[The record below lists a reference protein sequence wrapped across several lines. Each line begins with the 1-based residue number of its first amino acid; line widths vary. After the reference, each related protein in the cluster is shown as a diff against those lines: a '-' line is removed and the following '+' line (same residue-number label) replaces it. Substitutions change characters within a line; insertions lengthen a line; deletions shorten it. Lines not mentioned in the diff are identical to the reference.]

1 MNLSD
6 KTVAEI
12 KLLVDSIPNED
23 LSAVQTELLGL
34 MENDP
39 RAQVKKL
46 SKTKRSAIEKAQKE
60 LAIITEMLKYE
71 HMLNEQG
78 FNLVAGVDEAG
89 RGALAGPLAAAAVI
103 LPPNAKLYGLRDSK
117 QLSPEKRDKLF
128 DVIKDH
134 AIAWNVVT
142 IDNHEIDTQGIQW
155 ANLTALKRAVSGLSE
170 EANYVLSDAFE
181 LPALDKPCL
190 PLIKG
195 DSKSLTIAAA
205 SVLAKVT
212 RDRMMGEF
220 HEEHPQYGFDKHK
233 GYGTFDHIEAIK
245 RFGPSSIH
253 RMSFAPCSEYKQLSI
268 DIGKLDIYESGI
280 CETSSP
286 NELDARHLQ

>member
-1 MNLSD
+1 
-6 KTVAEI
+6 
-12 KLLVDSIPNED
+12 
-23 LSAVQTELLGL
+23 
-34 MENDP
+34 
-39 RAQVKKL
+39 
-46 SKTKRSAIEKAQKE
+46 
-60 LAIITEMLKYE
+60 MLKYE
-71 HMLNEQG
+71 QMLNDQG
-78 FNLVAGVDEAG
+78 FDLIAGADEAG

-103 LPPNAKLYGLRDSK
+103 LPRKAKLYGLRDSK

-142 IDNHEIDTQGIQW
+142 IGNNEIDKNGIQW
-155 ANLTALKRAVSGLSE
+155 ANVTALKRAVSGLSK
-170 EANYVLSDAFE
+170 EADYVLSDAFE
-181 LPALDKPCL
+181 LPSLNQPCL

-212 RDRMMGEF
+212 RDRMMGDY
-220 HEEHPQYGFDKHK
+220 HEEYTQYGFDKHK
-233 GYGTFDHIEAIK
+233 GYGTFEHIEAIK

-268 DIGKLDIYESGI
+268 DTGGFDTHEIGN
-280 CETSSP
+280 P
-286 NELDARHLQ
+286 NEQDARHLQ

>member
-1 MNLSD
+1 MNLSK

-12 KLLVDSIPNED
+12 KLLIDSIPNES
-23 LSAVQTELLGL
+23 LSIAHTELLDM

-39 RAQVKKL
+39 RTQVKKL
-46 SKTKRSAIEKAQKE
+46 SKAKRSAIEKAQKE
-60 LAIITEMLKYE
+60 LSLITKMLKYE
-71 HMLNEQG
+71 QMLNDQG
-78 FNLVAGVDEAG
+78 FDLIAGVDEAG

-103 LPPNAKLYGLRDSK
+103 LPRNTELYGLRDSK
-117 QLSPEKRDKLF
+117 QLSPERRDKLF
-128 DVIKDH
+128 DVIKKH

-142 IDNHEIDTQGIQW
+142 VGNHEIDKKGIQW
-155 ANLTALKRAVSGLSE
+155 ANLTALSTAVGNLSE
-170 EANYVLSDAFE
+170 EADYVLSDAFE
-181 LPALDKPCL
+181 LPSLNQPCL

-212 RDRMMGEF
+212 RDKIMGDY
-220 HEEHPQYGFDKHK
+220 HEEYPQYGFDKHK
-233 GYGTFDHIEAIK
+233 GYGTFEHIGAIK

-268 DIGKLDIYESGI
+268 DAGEFVTYETGN
-280 CETSSP
+280 P